1 MQYRRAWPGIG
12 PKRRRYR
19 GHAQGKNETAFS
31 LIPDRQAIFQH
42 FEIRIVDSTIDQSG
56 PFIGTLLAQTV
67 SQLEKALPSSAE
79 RQTKVEVRNSGGF
92 SERSERCG
100 S

>member
-1 MQYRRAWPGIG
+1 MQYRRARPGIG

-19 GHAQGKNETAFS
+19 GHARGKNETAFG

-56 PFIGTLLAQTV
+56 LFIGTFLAQTI
-67 SQLEKALPSSAE
+67 SKLEKGLAVFRRTENKS
-79 RQTKVEVRNSGGF
+79 
-92 SERSERCG
+92 
-100 S
+100 